1 VIERRLIRNEDI
13 ESGTITYGK
22 LASNTIQIT
31 VDVPILIDGSGVT
44 VAADATGTPAFS
56 HTTIKLDSA
65 TIRHLKSAKLIVDY
79 AWADTADG
87 TIQLYDST
95 GATVIAESDTKSG
108 GESSEWEEISVT
120 GTLIA
125 GNTIVVRAN
134 ITTAG
139 EAGETV
145 TLYRAIL
152 RLTLGVS

>member
-1 VIERRLIRNEDI
+1 VIERRLIKSADI
-13 ESGTITYGK
+13 ESN
-22 LASNTIQIT
+22 AIQIT
-31 VDVPILIDGSGVT
+31 VDIPILIDGSGVT
-44 VAADATGTPAFS
+44 VAADATGTPTFS

-65 TIRHLKSAKLIVDY
+65 TIKHLKSAKLIVDY
-79 AWADTADG
+79 AWAATADG

-95 GATVIAESDTKSG
+95 GTTVLAESDTKTG
-108 GESSEWEEISVT
+108 GESSTWEEITVT
-120 GTLIA
+120 GTLTA